1 MLKVHP
7 VSEPMVRPVYSS
19 VSFTLFIYALQ
30 AHTGKNYTELVKEY
44 VTSPLGMPSTFPSP
58 GDDDQAV
65 IPPIENSWGSDYG
78 DNAPGGGLVST
89 LADLSALVYSVLDRS
104 ALDSPTAVH
113 QWLQPRTF
121 AGSQYSMVGTPWE
134 IIRPPPEALFPS
146 KGGEG
151 KNGNGSRAHTVS
163 IYTKDGAAYG
173 YHSRI
178 AVIDE
183 YGIGAVVMT
192 AGGANAA
199 ASVLD
204 AVLQTVI
211 QAADVAA
218 KEETQENGYAVTFV
232 GETTDETGSVPAN
245 VTTTLDASSLQLKSV
260 YRNGTDMLEAIREV
274 WQVTLAPL
282 ISPLA
287 EEGYWRLY
295 PADVTTEG
303 EFQGKKVIREDW
315 RLWLDVEQPKSDLPG
330 TEISAHNCMGWTIT
344 DWIYYGGEP
353 LDRVVFI
360 KDADTGEIL
369 GLEMPWL
376 RTGVLERVKLL

>member
-1 MLKVHP
+1 
-7 VSEPMVRPVYSS
+7 MVRPVYSS

-360 KDADTGEIL
+360 KDADTGEVL